1 MNVPRN
7 ETGGAP
13 CKLQCS
19 AIRLNGNKA
28 IACVNVRTISI
39 ENYETRK
46 IEQPEIFARTKV
58 SFFYSWLDKKKEF
71 QFFLQ
76 LVWQKFFPG
85 GWTKGGKEIASDAR
99 NAAILDCW
107 HQASTLEIFQSD
119 RTYQTFM
126 NILNGVVLVIW
137 SAQCQ
142 ICIALLQTVTSL
154 LCMFSFQSFSAA
166 KNIFHC
172 PD

>member
-7 ETGGAP
+7 ETRGAP
-13 CKLQCS
+13 CKLQSS

-28 IACVNVRTISI
+28 IACVNFRTIPI

-46 IEQPEIFARTKV
+46 IKQPEIFARTKV
-58 SFFYSWLDKKKEF
+58 SFFYSWLDKKRISV
-71 QFFLQ
+71 FLQ

-99 NAAILDCW
+99 NPAILDCW
-107 HQASTLEIFQSD
+107 HQTSTLEIFQSN

-126 NILNGVVLVIW
+126 NIPNGVVLVIW

>member
-28 IACVNVRTISI
+28 IACVNFRTIPI

-46 IEQPEIFARTKV
+46 IEQPKIFARTKV
-58 SFFYSWLDKKKEF
+58 SFFTAGWTKKRISV
-71 QFFLQ
+71 FLQ

-99 NAAILDCW
+99 NPAILDCW
-107 HQASTLEIFQSD
+107 VLTPNFHSWNIPKRSHLPNIHEYPKWCCFGNLVRAMPDMHCLVANGDLASLH
-119 RTYQTFM
+119 
-126 NILNGVVLVIW
+126 VLI
-137 SAQCQ
+137 SK
-142 ICIALLQTVTSL
+142 L
-154 LCMFSFQSFSAA
+154 FSS
-166 KNIFHC
+166 
-172 PD
+172 

>member
-28 IACVNVRTISI
+28 IACVNVRTIPI

-46 IEQPEIFARTKV
+46 IEQPAIFARTKV
-58 SFFYSWLDKKKEF
+58 SFFTAGWTRKEF
-71 QFFLQ
+71 HFFLQ

-85 GWTKGGKEIASDAR
+85 GWTKDGKEIASDAR

-107 HQASTLEIFQSD
+107 HQTSTLEIFQSD
-119 RTYQTFM
+119 RTYHEYPKWCCFGNLVRAM
-126 NILNGVVLVIW
+126 PDMHCLVANGDLASLHVLI
-137 SAQCQ
+137 SK
-142 ICIALLQTVTSL
+142 LFRS
-154 LCMFSFQSFSAA
+154 
-166 KNIFHC
+166 
-172 PD
+172 

>member
-46 IEQPEIFARTKV
+46 IKQPEIFARAKVRVFFTAGWTKN
-58 SFFYSWLDKKKEF
+58 
-71 QFFLQ
+71 LQ
-76 LVWQKFFPG
+76 VQFFPG
-85 GWTKGGKEIASDAR
+85 GGLTKDGKEIASVAR
-99 NAAILDCW
+99 NAAILDC
-107 HQASTLEIFQSD
+107 
-119 RTYQTFM
+119 
-126 NILNGVVLVIW
+126 
-137 SAQCQ
+137 
-142 ICIALLQTVTSL
+142 
-154 LCMFSFQSFSAA
+154 
-166 KNIFHC
+166 
-172 PD
+172 